1 MKKKKARSIKIK
13 LLMLTLITLIIPV
26 IVIGISVFFISKDQ
40 LIETEKENLQT
51 NTDMTIGMI
60 GLLHQQVSAGYISLE
75 DAQQQL
81 NEEIL
86 GEEEQVYQ
94 GYDFGEDGELSAIDK
109 DGTLTLHTKNADTNY
124 KDLKT
129 NGDKTVDQLI
139 LEKGENGAFIS
150 YSSKK
155 GDVEKIA
162 YVKREPY
169 WEWTIISSKP
179 VAKITSKSSELA
191 WLVAVISIGSVI
203 IASCTAY
210 FFSAKIAKPISQVS
224 KGLNRIATGDFS
236 ISPLKNKSKDE
247 LGQLA
252 SDFNTMVDNTKILI
266 TQVNHSTEQVARA
279 SEELTASSEE
289 TTHST
294 EEVSNSINH
303 VADVSD
309 SANTRL
315 QESVHALEEVTT
327 SIQRLAG
334 VSNEISETGSK
345 VVSKANHG
353 NELLSRTIQQIEFI
367 YKKATESEEILKMLD
382 TSSSEISKISGTIS
396 AIADQTNLLALN
408 AAIEAA
414 RAGEHGRGFAVVAD
428 EVRKLAEQ
436 SQSSSS
442 QIVNL
447 IKEIQSNME
456 GSISSMYE
464 VKVEVEEGMSVINNT
479 EEAFKEIVAYMV
491 QMEQEVNSMAAS
503 VQQISASSNLVSDSI
518 NQVAEDISSVSV
530 HTTNIA
536 ASTEEQLAATEEISL
551 SSSSLSKLSSE
562 LQEQMAKFKL

>member
-1 MKKKKARSIKIK
+1 MKKKKTRSIKIK

-81 NEEIL
+81 KEEIL

-124 KDLKT
+124 NDLKT
-129 NGDKTVDQLI
+129 NGDTTLAQLI
-139 LEKGENGAFIS
+139 LQEGENGDFIS
-150 YSSKK
+150 YSSN

-162 YVKREPY
+162 YVKKEPY

-179 VAKITSKSSELA
+179 LTNITSKSSELA
-191 WLVAVISIGSVI
+191 WLVAAISVGSVI
-203 IASCTAY
+203 IAGCIAY
-210 FFSAKIAKPISQVS
+210 FFSGKIAKPISQVS

-236 ISPLKNKSKDE
+236 IAPLKYKSKDE

-252 SDFNTMVDNTKILI
+252 SDFNTMVNNTKIMI

-294 EEVSNSINH
+294 EEVANSINH

-309 SANTRL
+309 TANTRL
-315 QESVHALEEVTT
+315 QESVNALEEVTT

-367 YKKATESEEILKMLD
+367 YKKATESEEILKLLN

-396 AIADQTNLLALN
+396 SIADQTNLLALN

-442 QIVNL
+442 QIVDL
-447 IKEIQSNME
+447 IKEIQLNME

-479 EEAFKEIVAYMV
+479 EEAFKEIVAFMI
-491 QMEQEVNSMAAS
+491 QMEREVNHMAAS
-503 VQQISASSNLVSDSI
+503 VQQISASSNLVSNAI
-518 NQVAEDISSVSV
+518 NQVAEDISNVSV

-551 SSSSLSKLSSE
+551 SSSSLSQLSSE